1 MQPAAAQPLPALSA
15 ASARDSEA
23 QLIEL
28 MRRLAEAPER
38 RATFREEKRLAAVEG
53 PLLSNGT
60 LTYRRP
66 GYLEKL
72 TLFPQRERLV
82 VDGDRLVIT
91 PGEEAPRV
99 VDLRGQPEL
108 RALVDAIRA
117 PILGDLA
124 TLRRGFEITLE
135 AAPPGWRL
143 LLTPRDPAVA
153 RVVRAV
159 RVGIAGLEIVSI
171 QVVEGSGDEQLMLI
185 EPAP

>member
-1 MQPAAAQPLPALSA
+1 
-15 ASARDSEA
+15 
-23 QLIEL
+23 

-60 LTYRRP
+60 LHYRRP
-66 GYLEKL
+66 AYLEKL

-82 VDGDRLVIT
+82 VNGDQLVVT
-91 PGEEAPRV
+91 PGEEPPRV

-108 RALVDAIRA
+108 RGLVDAIRA
-117 PILGDLA
+117 PISGDLA
-124 TLRRGFEITLE
+124 TLRRGFEIVLE

-143 LLTPRDPAVA
+143 LLTPRDPGVA

-159 RVGIAGLEIVSI
+159 RVGIAGSEITSI
-171 QVVEGSGDEQLMLI
+171 QVIEAGGDEQLLLI
-185 EPAP
+185 DPTP